1 MLSTSK
7 TGQAV
12 SDCERKSQ
20 RMRHFQDSSTAGF
33 MPQKLDLARSCTL
46 LLYLVGDSC
55 LNHELTQRMESLKL
69 AAKPLVPKVSASKE
83 KIRVLVVD
91 DHPVVRKGLQAC
103 LAKQERLKIVGEA
116 ADGDEAFQKA
126 LSLSPDVVLMD
137 VSMPRRDGLAVTQAL
152 RKESP
157 KIKVLI
163 LSVHNK
169 REFIF
174 RIIEAGAHGYVSKE
188 ASPEELLRA
197 IESVV
202 HGETFFSPEVA
213 QAALNQLVN
222 NGGKKETL
230 AQLTNR
236 EREVLVLIAEGQ
248 SNKEIA
254 NRLGIGVR
262 TIETH
267 RERIMRRL
275 NIHSVAGL
283 TKFAIANGLVSLEE
297 RQASVMRMD

>member
-1 MLSTSK
+1 MQRQNVAARGTKSSLSAT
-7 TGQAV
+7 
-12 SDCERKSQ
+12 
-20 RMRHFQDSSTAGF
+20 
-33 MPQKLDLARSCTL
+33 
-46 LLYLVGDSC
+46 
-55 LNHELTQRMESLKL
+55 
-69 AAKPLVPKVSASKE
+69 KE

-103 LAKQERLKIVGEA
+103 LTKQDRLKIVGEA
-116 ADGDEAFQKA
+116 ADGDDALKKA
-126 LSLSPDVVLMD
+126 LDLKPDVVLMD
-137 VSMPRRDGLAVTQAL
+137 VSMPRRDGLAVTQVL
-152 RKESP
+152 RKEAP
-157 KIKVLI
+157 QIKVLI

-169 REFIF
+169 RDFIF

-188 ASPEELLRA
+188 ASPDELLRA
-197 IESVV
+197 IESV
-202 HGETFFSPEVA
+202 HDGKTFFSPEVA

-222 NGGKKETL
+222 NGGKKEPF

-254 NRLGIGVR
+254 NKLGIGVR

-297 RQASVMRMD
+297 RRFLYTD

>member
-1 MLSTSK
+1 MRSLNLPDRSFNRKLS
-7 TGQAV
+7 
-12 SDCERKSQ
+12 
-20 RMRHFQDSSTAGF
+20 
-33 MPQKLDLARSCTL
+33 
-46 LLYLVGDSC
+46 
-55 LNHELTQRMESLKL
+55 
-69 AAKPLVPKVSASKE
+69 AAKE

-103 LAKQERLKIVGEA
+103 LARQDRLKIVGEA
-116 ADGDEAFQKA
+116 ADGDEALKKA
-126 LSLSPDVVLMD
+126 LALSPDVVLMD

-152 RKESP
+152 RKDAP
-157 KIKVLI
+157 HIKVLI

-169 REFIF
+169 RDFIF

-197 IESVV
+197 IESV
-202 HGETFFSPEVA
+202 HEGETFFSPEVA

-222 NGGKKETL
+222 NGGKKEPF

-254 NRLGIGVR
+254 NKLGIGVR

-297 RQASVMRMD
+297 RRFLYSE